1 MVFEGQV
8 PMSKLAVFVA
18 VLALAVSANSQMFS
32 HGVPASVT
40 SPEPD
45 GRQHGVPAS
54 VVSPTTL
61 PPGVHPQAIFRSQGP
76 LRHFGDRHRR
86 HVFVPIPVFY
96 PVYPLYGDGAYPV
109 ADPAVQAPDSQT
121 PVADSE
127 QDRQAAAESEDAL
140 RQAYLQGARDAL
152 KQERDDTRYGEHYM
166 DSRERARATDDQDLP
181 ARTKRQSETSAPSA
195 QKEDAGPA
203 TVFIFK
209 DGRQIETHNFAIM
222 GQTLYDFSSTG
233 LKKVELADLDKEK
246 TLKANDDRGV
256 IVKLP

>member
-1 MVFEGQV
+1 
-8 PMSKLAVFVA
+8 MSKLAVFSGF
-18 VLALAVSANSQMFS
+18 LALALSAHGQMFS

-61 PPGVHPQAIFRSQGP
+61 PPGVHPQAVFRSQGP

-109 ADPAVQAPDSQT
+109 ADPAIQAPDSQT
-121 PVADSE
+121 PVPDS
-127 QDRQAAAESEDAL
+127 QDRQAAADSEDAL

-166 DSRERARATDDQDLP
+166 DSRERAHATESDDLP
-181 ARTKRQSETSAPSA
+181 ARTKRQAEASAPSA
-195 QKEDAGPA
+195 AKEDAGPA

>member
-1 MVFEGQV
+1 
-8 PMSKLAVFVA
+8 MSKLAVFVA
-18 VLALAVSANSQMFS
+18 VFALAVSANSQMFS

-54 VVSPTTL
+54 VVSPTTI
-61 PPGVHPQAIFRSQGP
+61 PPGVHPQAVFRSQGP

-86 HVFVPIPVFY
+86 QVFVPIPVFY
-96 PVYPLYGDGAYPV
+96 PIYPVYGDGAYPV
-109 ADPAVQAPDSQT
+109 ADPAVPPPDSQA

-127 QDRQAAAESEDAL
+127 QDRRATADSEDAL

-166 DSRERARATDDQDLP
+166 DSRERARATQSDEKP
-181 ARTKRQSETSAPSA
+181 VRARQAETSAPSA
-195 QKEDAGPA
+195 AKEDAGPA

-256 IVKLP
+256 MVKLP